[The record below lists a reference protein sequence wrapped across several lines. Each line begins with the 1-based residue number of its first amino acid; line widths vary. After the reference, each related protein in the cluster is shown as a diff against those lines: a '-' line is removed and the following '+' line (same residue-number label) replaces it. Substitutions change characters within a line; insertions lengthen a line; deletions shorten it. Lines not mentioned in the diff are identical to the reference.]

1 MIAYTKKSM
10 TVNDIPIVQSDILA
24 ANGIIH
30 LIEDTFHPNSIEF
43 NARKYM
49 YGANS
54 TYMVEYMDQYH
65 LDHYL
70 DQTENYYT
78 FLVPP
83 NDAINKTLLSKA
95 WLSYHIIKDAWPQ
108 QNLNDNMLLDSKYQ
122 SYALNQNYQKIPVS
136 VEHEVSVYSG
146 QSIQFAHA
154 RVIGDEGNINI
165 YIYII

>member
-1 MIAYTKKSM
+1 MIASTKKSM

-30 LIEDTFHPNSIEF
+30 IMDDTFHPNSIEF

-65 LDHYL
+65 LDQYL
-70 DQTENYYT
+70 DQTENSCT

-108 QNLNDNMLLDSKYQ
+108 QNLNSSMLLESQYQ
-122 SYALNQNYQKIPVS
+122 SYALNQHYQKVPVS
-136 VEHEVSVYSG
+136 VEQEVSVYSG
-146 QSIQFAHA
+146 RSIQFAHA
-154 RVIGDEGNINI
+154 RVIGDEGK
-165 YIYII
+165 